1 MTTIVT
7 RQGKGSP
14 LTNAEVDQNFTNLN
28 NDKVD
33 VAGSYANPAW
43 LTSLAEAKVLPNQ
56 TGQSGKYLQTNGTG
70 TSWVTLDLSAKAD
83 VGGGNATGTWP
94 ISVTGNAATVTDG
107 VYTSGS
113 YANPAWITSLA
124 EAKVLPAQAGQSGK
138 YLQTNGTS
146 TSWATL
152 TNPNNGTLTL
162 GVSGTGLS
170 GSATFTAD
178 QAGNSTFT
186 VTSNAT
192 NANTAGAIV
201 ARDASGNFSA
211 GTITATLN
219 GNASTATTATYL
231 SATQQTNVITGKH
244 QSMGMVNGDSTLGS
258 FVCRASGTG
267 DANLAGVV
275 FHNDAYVIKLGI
287 RADGYFGLGGWSR
300 NAWSWYSDPSGNMVA
315 QGNVTAYSD
324 PRLKDVIGRIDSP
337 IAKLHQLDGV
347 YFTWK
352 HGFAHTSVRAGEK
365 DLGVLADQVEAVFPE
380 IVSQSIDIDGE
391 RYRTVA
397 YDKLVPVLIEAVKEL
412 SDEVNRLKARIGE
425 IK

>member
-43 LTSLAEAKVLPNQ
+43 LTSLAEAKVLPSQ

-94 ISVTGNAATVTDG
+94 ISVTGNAVTVTNG

-124 EAKVLPAQAGQSGK
+124 EAKVLPAQTGQSGK

-219 GNASTATTATYL
+219 GNASTV
-231 SATQQTNVITGKH
+231 TNGVYT
-244 QSMGMVNGDSTLGS
+244 
-258 FVCRASGTG
+258 TG
-267 DANLAGVV
+267 DQTIGGTKTFNGAALSVTGGSGSYNGVLYIGGAQR
-275 FHNDAYVIKLGI
+275 HI
-287 RADGYFGLGGWSR
+287 RSVTSN
-300 NAWSWYSDPSGNMVA
+300 NAWELVNAANSAVIYTLDNSGNFTA
-315 QGNVTAYSD
+315 AGNVTAYSD
-324 PRLKDVIGRIDSP
+324 ERLKKDWSKTASDLLERLGAVKRGTYTR
-337 IAKLHQLDGV
+337 LDINERQVGV
-347 YFTWK
+347 S
-352 HGFAHTSVRAGEK
+352 AQ
-365 DLGVLADQVEAVFPE
+365 DLQKVLPEAVSE
-380 IVSQSIDIDGE
+380 DEAGMLSVAYGNAALVITLELAEQVVE
-391 RYRTVA
+391 LRKTVA
-397 YDKLVPVLIEAVKEL
+397 ELKEK
-412 SDEVNRLKARIGE
+412 VNDN
-425 IK
+425 